1 MNSTELVNFKINLS
15 SEWFRLPCHAIISI
29 DEEVIEDIEVA
40 ERGSRGEICT
50 VSFSKQLTEGSHQL
64 KIRYLDK
71 EIPDTRIDAD
81 GNITDDHLLSVRDIE
96 IDEIELGHLIYSLSR
111 FYPDRNV
118 RPDLPEEMREIV
130 CLGYNGTWV
139 LDIEVPTY
147 IWFLENL

>member
-1 MNSTELVNFKINLS
+1 MNTAEIVNFKINLS
-15 SEWFRLPCHAIISI
+15 SRWFRLPCHAIISI
-29 DEEVIEDIEVA
+29 DEEVVEDIEVV
-40 ERGSRGEICT
+40 ERSSSGEFKT
-50 VSFSKQLTEGSHQL
+50 VSFSKELTEGIHQL

-81 GNITDDHLLSVRDIE
+81 GTIVNDHLLSIESIE
-96 IDEIELGHLIYSLSR
+96 IDEIELGHLSYKLGK
-111 FYPDRNV
+111 FYPDRQL